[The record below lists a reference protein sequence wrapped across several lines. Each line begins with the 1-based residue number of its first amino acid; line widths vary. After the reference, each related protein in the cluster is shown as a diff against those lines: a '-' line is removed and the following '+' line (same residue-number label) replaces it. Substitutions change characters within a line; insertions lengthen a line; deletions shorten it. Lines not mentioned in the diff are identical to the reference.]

1 MAKRLYVWTTQHSK
15 KRKIQTPILMTPFG
29 ATRTDPS
36 HIPFTYWTIW
46 LRCCCA
52 LVVVVVAVVSL
63 RVYVFCFDLILCY
76 CMGGWLAGC
85 SIIVFKQ
92 LYCACGEFRLVFYN
106 SFLLLFLAFTFRS
119 AVFVDVEFSSLSNSL
134 CEWPTFSAFQIAL
147 LNSDMKLKNNL
158 TAQNFWL
165 NLEKTCFT
173 EWWFSKAFWFNLKW
187 FGISGFSLT

>member
-76 CMGGWLAGC
+76 CMGGWLFVHSVQAVVLC
-85 SIIVFKQ
+85 MWWISTCLLQ
-92 LYCACGEFRLVFYN
+92 LVPPALSRIHLSLCCFCWCWI
-106 SFLLLFLAFTFRS
+106 FLSVKFTVWMTNIQRI
-119 AVFVDVEFSSLSNSL
+119 SNSAA
-134 CEWPTFSAFQIAL
+134 E
-147 LNSDMKLKNNL
+147 
-158 TAQNFWL
+158 FWY
-165 NLEKTCFT
+165 EIK
-173 EWWFSKAFWFNLKW
+173 E
-187 FGISGFSLT
+187 